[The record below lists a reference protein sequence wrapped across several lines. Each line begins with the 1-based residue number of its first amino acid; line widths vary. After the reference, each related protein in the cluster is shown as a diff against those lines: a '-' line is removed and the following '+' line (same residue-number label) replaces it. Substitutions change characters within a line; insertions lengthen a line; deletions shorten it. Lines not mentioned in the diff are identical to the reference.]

1 MNAKPERFVHSEL
14 GSYGKRSMDDR
25 TIAERIDKSGTE
37 LQDLI
42 METKL
47 EFILTNS
54 YKAEMISYMKSH
66 PRDFEEAIRLA
77 IADKQPYSWRAAWL
91 LWSCMDKNDPR
102 IQRNIE
108 KIIDAI
114 PSKGDEQARE
124 LLIILQQMDLKD
136 EYEGRIFDI
145 CINIWQKTGKRPSL
159 RYNAFKLMVKIIKKH
174 PELSQEIIFLTE
186 PHYTDSLS
194 DGVKRSISK
203 MIAELK

>member
-1 MNAKPERFVHSEL
+1 
-14 GSYGKRSMDDR
+14 
-25 TIAERIDKSGTE
+25 
-37 LQDLI
+37 
-42 METKL
+42 
-47 EFILTNS
+47 
-54 YKAEMISYMKSH
+54 
-66 PRDFEEAIRLA
+66 
-77 IADKQPYSWRAAWL
+77 
-91 LWSCMDKNDPR
+91 MDKNDPR